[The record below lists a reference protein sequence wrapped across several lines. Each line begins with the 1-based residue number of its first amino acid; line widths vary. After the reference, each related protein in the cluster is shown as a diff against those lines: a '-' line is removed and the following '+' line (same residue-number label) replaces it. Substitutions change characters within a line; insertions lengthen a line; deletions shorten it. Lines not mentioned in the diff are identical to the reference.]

1 MSKEDIDTEE
11 ILAKAEE
18 FENSVNEQV
27 EETVNQEAENEGEN
41 IDEFAEAKALSLE
54 EIKQLIELSASL
66 KDQVIRERAENE
78 NLRKRQERELANA
91 YKFATERLIKDLLPV
106 LDALTLGLKSAQ
118 ENQEKPEAIKQFIE
132 GSQMTLKILLENLA
146 KNGVEEI
153 NPVGEKFN
161 PEFHE
166 ALTMLPNPELENN
179 SIIDV
184 AQEGYLLNG
193 RTIRAAQV
201 VVVKNS

>member
-1 MSKEDIDTEE
+1 MTEDKNQVEQEE
-11 ILAKAEE
+11 IKEESPADEAEQE
-18 FENSVNEQV
+18 LNPEQQEPQEQV
-27 EETVNQEAENEGEN
+27 EDLENKIFSYAEV
-41 IDEFAEAKALSLE
+41 KP
-54 EIKQLIELSASL
+54 LIEENADF
-66 KDQVIRERAENE
+66 KDKLVRALAENE

-184 AQEGYLLNG
+184 AQKGYLLNG

>member
-1 MSKEDIDTEE
+1 MSSDNQEIKEELEE
-11 ILAKAEE
+11 ISSQEE
-18 FENSVNEQV
+18 VVDENSQPP
-27 EETVNQEAENEGEN
+27 EELPEEENAEIE
-41 IDEFAEAKALSLE
+41 ALSLE
-54 EIKQLIELSASL
+54 EIKQLIETVASL

-184 AQEGYLLNG
+184 AQKGYLLNG